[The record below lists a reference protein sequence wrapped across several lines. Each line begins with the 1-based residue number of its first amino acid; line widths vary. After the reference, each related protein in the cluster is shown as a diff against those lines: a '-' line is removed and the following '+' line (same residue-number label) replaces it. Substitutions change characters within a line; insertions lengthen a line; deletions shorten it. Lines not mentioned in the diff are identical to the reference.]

1 MFVVT
6 WKFNRKTAVFVVLM
20 AALVLLGVVLLA
32 GAHSKAGS
40 LETAQRPVTT
50 VKNDKTRAAYLRQY
64 GWEVETPAISES
76 RVLIPRSFTEVLEN
90 YNELQKEQGFDLSQ
104 YCGMEV
110 ELYTYKVLNYENEDA
125 VVAQLYVLNN
135 SVIAADVHST
145 ELGGF
150 MVGVRSAD
158 TVEKSRT

>member
-1 MFVVT
+1 MFIVT
-6 WKFNRKTAVFVVLM
+6 WKFNRKTAVFAVLM
-20 AALVLLGVVLLA
+20 AALVLIGIVLLA
-32 GAHSKAGS
+32 GAHSKAQA

-64 GWEVETPAISES
+64 GWEVETPAVSES
-76 RVLIPRSFTEVLEN
+76 KVLIPRSFTEVLED
-90 YNELQKEQGFDLSQ
+90 YNELQKEQGFDLTR

-110 ELYTYKVLNYENEDA
+110 ELYTYKVLNYENEDY

-135 SVIAADVHST
+135 DVIAGDVHST

-150 MVGVRSAD
+150 MVGIKSGD
-158 TVEKSRT
+158 LVEKSKT

>member
-20 AALVLLGVVLLA
+20 AALVLIGIVLLA
-32 GAHSKAGS
+32 GAHSKAQS
-40 LETAQRPVTT
+40 LETAQRPVTA

-64 GWEVETPAISES
+64 GWEVETPAVSES
-76 RVLIPRSFTEVLEN
+76 KVLIPRSFTEVLES
-90 YNELQKEQGFDLSQ
+90 YNELQKQQGFDLTH

-110 ELYTYKVLNYENEDA
+110 ELYTYKVLNYENEEA

-150 MVGVRSAD
+150 MVGIKSGD
-158 TVEKSRT
+158 TVEKSKT

>member
-32 GAHSKAGS
+32 GAHSKAKS